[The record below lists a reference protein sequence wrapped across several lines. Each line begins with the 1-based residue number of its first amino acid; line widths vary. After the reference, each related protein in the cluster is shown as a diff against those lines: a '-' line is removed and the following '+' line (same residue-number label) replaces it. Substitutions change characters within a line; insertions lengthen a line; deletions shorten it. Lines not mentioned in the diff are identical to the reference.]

1 MLVLLRPALTHSL
14 CCAVLFPQRER
25 RRSVA
30 VKRMFSRSQLKSV
43 RDMASLDVP
52 VGKLADRALARREIE
67 SGVASVG
74 ASGPAETLDEVTRHG
89 TPRSS
94 RRSSVSERPQP
105 SIFAWGG
112 GALAG
117 ISYSPTSSPMGSP
130 SRAGGSLRGGDSAD
144 FMARAD
150 KREVPTLGAL
160 PEAKPGAGVAGGRRG
175 SATARDRVP
184 TERRSSII
192 AARQQ
197 ARGSLTEREGAGGGA
212 THRRASRKVQSICCL
227 LMQVDADD
235 SHTAVTVAH
244 THVVQ
249 QWRDRALPSSNAI
262 LNSAWS
268 ALTPRT

>member
-1 MLVLLRPALTHSL
+1 MCCSSQHSHIRY
-14 CCAVLFPQRER
+14 AVLFPQRER

-130 SRAGGSLRGGDSAD
+130 SRAGGSQRGSDSAD

-160 PEAKPGAGVAGGRRG
+160 RG
-175 SATARDRVP
+175 STRD
-184 TERRSSII
+184 
-192 AARQQ
+192 
-197 ARGSLTEREGAGGGA
+197 
-212 THRRASRKVQSICCL
+212 
-227 LMQVDADD
+227 
-235 SHTAVTVAH
+235 
-244 THVVQ
+244 
-249 QWRDRALPSSNAI
+249 
-262 LNSAWS
+262 
-268 ALTPRT
+268 